1 LKIRHGA
8 IVVFLWIMLSP
19 ICMQSLTT
27 IGCEMK
33 KP

>member
-1 LKIRHGA
+1 MR
-8 IVVFLWIMLSP
+8 
-19 ICMQSLTT
+19 SLTT

>member
-1 LKIRHGA
+1 LKICHGA
-8 IVVFLWIMLSP
+8 IVDNIVINL
-19 ICMQSLTT
+19 SLTT